1 MNKLSN
7 ESQKLLKTIGIIFVM
22 MLITYGIYN
31 ASKVLFII
39 MFITVLMCICV
50 WFIKFIILLIMNRNI
65 AETWEDMNPIHVI
78 KKCFFTK

>member
-31 ASKVLFII
+31 ASKVLFTI
-39 MFITVLMCICV
+39 MFITVLMCICI
-50 WFIKFIILLIMNRNI
+50 WFITFIILLIMNRNI

-78 KKCFFTK
+78 KECFFIK

>member
-1 MNKLSN
+1 MNRLSN

-31 ASKVLFII
+31 ASKVLFTI
-39 MFITVLMCICV
+39 MFITVLMCICI
-50 WFIKFIILLIMNRNI
+50 WFITFIILLIMNRNI

-78 KKCFFTK
+78 KECFFIK